1 MAAPGDN
8 AIAMSELDGTWNVR
22 RTAGLLPPLVGVRKQ
37 IDGASGETRVGPLP
51 GAPFDVVGLSLR
63 YRAPFTGFVDE
74 LEPTGEGYL
83 GRATF
88 RGHEFGRFA
97 LERL

>member
-1 MAAPGDN
+1 MA
-8 AIAMSELDGTWNVR
+8 ELDGTWNVR
-22 RTAGLLPPLVGVRKQ
+22 RTGGLLPPLVGVRKH
-37 IDGASGETRVGPLP
+37 IDGSSGETRVGPLP
-51 GAPFDVVGLSLR
+51 SAPFDVVGLELR
-63 YRAPFTGFVDE
+63 YRSPFGGFVDR
-74 LEPTGEGYL
+74 LVPDGDGYL